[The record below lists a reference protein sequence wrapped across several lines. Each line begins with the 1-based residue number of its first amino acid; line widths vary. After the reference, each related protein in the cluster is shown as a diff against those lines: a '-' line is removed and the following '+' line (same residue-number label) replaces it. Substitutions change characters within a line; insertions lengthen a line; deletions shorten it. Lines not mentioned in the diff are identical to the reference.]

1 MQKIRLCLAF
11 ILILSSAQIRAAED
25 ENAAEKGKYAYLSL
39 GDAMILNLSTK
50 RSRLTFLQLK
60 VDVLVNNSA
69 ALARIKIH
77 IPAIRHQLILLLSEQ
92 DETDMKSPIQREEL
106 RKVAT
111 TRVQEVMTGLT
122 GSNDITELLFSSF
135 LVQ

>member
-25 ENAAEKGKYAYLSL
+25 ENTAEKDKYAYLSL